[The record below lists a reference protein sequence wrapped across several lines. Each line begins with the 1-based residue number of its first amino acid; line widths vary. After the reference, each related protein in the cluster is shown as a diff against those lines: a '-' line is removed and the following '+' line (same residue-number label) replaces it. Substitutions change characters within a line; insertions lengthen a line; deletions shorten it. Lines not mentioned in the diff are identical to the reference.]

1 MGCTSLVGTGLIRER
16 RWQRCWV
23 AAEDIRAR
31 VRPECE
37 LAQSFRRLGSKVD
50 LFSATDN
57 LLPRDEPAAGEMIR
71 RRFEQDGLRCRR

>member
-1 MGCTSLVGTGLIRER
+1 LIRER

-37 LAQSFRRLGSKVD
+37 LAQSFRRLGSEVD
-50 LFSATDN
+50 LVSAT
-57 LLPRDEPAAGEMIR
+57 PRDEPAAGEMIR